1 MKFKLKAIFLQLTMI
16 FLLGAC
22 DTFRDNTSDDSYSEV
37 SKQLDGTWQLK
48 TVLRNGNDISNT
60 MNFSQF
66 HMVLN
71 KDSSYILENYL
82 PFVVSEGGGTWSVD
96 DPYYPFL
103 LTFRNEK
110 GENAQVEIS
119 YPIVEGKRNI
129 ILTLSPGCY
138 SNSYEYSFEK
148 VDND

>member
-1 MKFKLKAIFLQLTMI
+1 MKFKLKAIFIQLTMI

-22 DTFRDNTSDDSYSEV
+22 DTFRDNISADSYSEV

-60 MNFSQF
+60 IDFTQF

-71 KDSSYILENYL
+71 KDSSYTLENYL

-119 YPIVEGKRNI
+119 YPIVQGKRNI
-129 ILTLSPGCY
+129 SLTLSPGCR
-138 SNSYEYSFEK
+138 SNSYVYSFEK
-148 VDND
+148 VVND